1 MQKDKYI
8 TLKKASEMLGVTSQT
23 LRNWDN
29 SGKIKTMR
37 TLGGHRRIPME
48 ELDKVLGVV
57 RKEKDV

>member
-29 SGKIKTMR
+29 TGKLKTMR
-37 TLGGHRRIPME
+37 TLGGHRRIPKE
-48 ELDKVLGVV
+48 ELNKILGIIE
-57 RKEKDV
+57 KEKDV